1 VLANIAQAE
10 GLVARHVADSPEDD
24 TFVSSTDWVLLT
36 RDATAFTQDEVLM
49 ARADEMP
56 PDPRLSV
63 WSDRFNNLLEVL
75 RTRPLQALRALAHLD
90 DD

>member
-1 VLANIAQAE
+1 
-10 GLVARHVADSPEDD
+10 
-24 TFVSSTDWVLLT
+24 
-36 RDATAFTQDEVLM
+36 
-49 ARADEMP
+49 MP